1 MLGNMQSETEIYKKN
16 NEENLKDTPS
26 MKASIN
32 DGMSNAVMMG
42 CGESYFGVFSIFL
55 RATTLEVGLIS
66 TLPQLI
72 GAIVQ
77 WAGAINL
84 DRIRSRRRVARIG
97 SFIQSLTF
105 LPVAALPF
113 FSGAGH
119 RSVALLLLFVIIYYS
134 ASGATIP
141 AWNSLIGDLIH
152 PAIRGRFFGRRNT
165 LTGLNSF
172 IALTLAG
179 VTLHVF
185 EKQGFPEMGYFI
197 IFSVA
202 FLARLYSSH
211 WLSRYDDPP
220 LTVTSDQVFTF
231 RQFIR
236 RSPHSNFAKFVFF
249 VAMINLGVSFSGPYF
264 SLYML
269 RDLKY
274 DYMAYT
280 IVIATSTITQFLTF
294 RHWGRISDRF
304 GNKKILN
311 LCGWGMSLV
320 PVLWLFSANIY
331 YLVIIQV
338 YSGIIWSGFNLA
350 IANFLFDAVTPP
362 KRARCVA
369 YQGLMNGIAIFTGS
383 VLGGITAGHLPESV
397 SIGPVVWQPVS
408 MLLMVFLISG
418 IIRFIAAYLLLKKFK
433 EVREVEPIGHGELI
447 FRISHIKPIA
457 GATFSLTTGLFH
469 QQKKDT
475 DDQ

>member
-1 MLGNMQSETEIYKKN
+1 METNIEINHNK
-16 NEENLKDTPS
+16 ERLDDTPS

-55 RATTLEVGLIS
+55 KATTLEVGMIS

-77 WAGAINL
+77 WAGAINM
-84 DRIRSRRRVARIG
+84 DRIRSRRRVVRIG

-105 LPVAALPF
+105 LPVAVLPF
-113 FSGAGH
+113 YSCAGH
-119 RSVALLLLFVIIYYS
+119 RSVTLLLLFMIIYYS
-134 ASGATIP
+134 ANGATIP
-141 AWNSLIGDLIH
+141 AWNSLIGDLIN

-185 EKQGFPEMGYFI
+185 EKQGSLEMGYFI
-197 IFSVA
+197 IFFVA
-202 FLARLYSSH
+202 FLARFYSSH

-231 RQFIR
+231 RQFIK
-236 RSPHSNFAKFVFF
+236 RSSHSNFAKFVFF

-280 IVIATSTITQFLTF
+280 LVIAANTVTQFLTF
-294 RHWGRISDRF
+294 KNWGRISDRF

-311 LCGWGMSLV
+311 LCGWGMALV
-320 PVLWLFSANIY
+320 PLLWLFSADIY

-369 YQGLMNGIAIFTGS
+369 YQGLMNGIAVFTGS
-383 VLGGITAGHLPESV
+383 LLGGITAGCLPGSV
-397 SIGPVVWQPVS
+397 SIGPIVWRPVS
-408 MLLMVFLISG
+408 MLLMVFMISG
-418 IIRFIAAYLLLKKFK
+418 IIRFIAAYLFLKKFK

-469 QQKKDT
+469 QQKKKGGSS
-475 DDQ
+475 Q

>member
-1 MLGNMQSETEIYKKN
+1 MDLKTDIDIKSSEEG
-16 NEENLKDTPS
+16 LSDTSS
-26 MKASIN
+26 MKASIK
-32 DGMSNAVMMG
+32 DGMSHAVMMG

-55 RATTLEVGLIS
+55 KATTLQVGLIA
-66 TLPQLI
+66 TLPQLL
-72 GAIVQ
+72 GAVIQ

-84 DRIRSRRRVARIG
+84 DRIRSRRRVVMAG
-97 SFIQSLTF
+97 AFIQALTF
-105 LPVAALPF
+105 VPIAALPF
-113 FSGAGH
+113 LSH
-119 RSVALLLLFVIIYYS
+119 NLYHSVVLLLLFVTVYH
-134 ASGATIP
+134 GANGAAVP

-152 PAIRGRFFGRRNT
+152 PSIRGRFFGKRNT

-172 IALTLAG
+172 IALTLSGLILYA
-179 VTLHVF
+179 F
-185 EKQGFPEMGYFI
+185 EKQGCPESGYLI
-197 IFSVA
+197 IFSA
-202 FLARLYSSH
+202 ACLARLNSVR
-211 WLSRYDDPP
+211 WLGRYDDPP
-220 LTVTSDQVFTF
+220 LHVSSEQVFTF

-236 RSPHSNFAKFVFF
+236 RSPRSNFAKFVFF

-274 DYMAYT
+274 DYMAFT
-280 IVIATSTITQFLTF
+280 FVIAASTITQFLTF
-294 RHWGRISDRF
+294 RYWGGISDRF

-311 LCGWGMSLV
+311 LCGWGMTIV

-338 YSGIIWSGFNLA
+338 YGGVIWSGFNLA

-369 YQGLMNGIAIFTGS
+369 YQGLVNGMALFTGS
-383 VLGGITAGHLPESV
+383 FLGGITAGHLPDSIT
-397 SIGPVVWQPVS
+397 IGPFVWKPQS

-418 IIRFIAAYLLLKKFK
+418 IIRFIAACIFLKKFK
-433 EVREVEPIGHGELI
+433 EVRDVEPIGHGELI

-457 GATFSLTTGLFH
+457 GATFSLTTGLFNP
-469 QQKKDT
+469 QKKKNGSG
-475 DDQ
+475 Q